1 MNLDANINNQLFRKD
16 NTVIIA
22 KNRHLASLAGVRLK
36 GVAADYQAGTV
47 LGKNSVDGYFYAY
60 NNGASSGLDTA
71 VCVLMETIADNGE
84 STLLG
89 RGIFSGELYKD
100 NLVGFDSAAGTDL
113 GARSYQ
119 ASDGVNILK
128 F

>member
-1 MNLDANINNQLFRKD
+1 MNLDANVNNQLFRKD
-16 NTVIIA
+16 YPQIIA
-22 KNRHLASLAGVRLK
+22 KNRHLASLSGVRLK

-47 LGKNSVDGYFYAY
+47 LGKNSVDGLFYAY
-60 NNGASSGLDTA
+60 NTGSASGLNTA

-89 RGIFSGELYKD
+89 RGIFSGELLQD
-100 NLVGFDSAAGTDL
+100 NLTGLDAGAKTNL